1 MKERALDHKCP
12 GCGAPIVFDPK
23 SGKWKCDHCNMEYDL
38 ETLKKFNNAS
48 SDANNT
54 KEEIK
59 EEEKEEGKEVKSSD
73 GDVSYIEYHCK
84 DCGAKIIADENTAS
98 TFCVYCGNTA
108 ILKSKLS
115 GKFAPSKII
124 PFSKTKEDA
133 VAAFKELHKGR
144 PLMPRFFNDEKNIE
158 KISGVYIP
166 FWLFGFKT
174 QGKIDVKATKVKT
187 WVVGDTSYTQTD
199 TYSVQREAEPTY
211 NRIPVDGS
219 TRFDDDIMNT
229 IEPYDYSKF
238 VDYNHAYLSG
248 FLAEKYDV
256 ESDTAIID
264 AKKRADTTSKTVLLD
279 SVKGYTTK
287 TITSSEFNNEVTKQ
301 EYVLLPVWMV
311 NIKFND
317 KFYTFAMNAQ
327 TGEFVGNIPVD
338 KKRAVL
344 YGLGILIVVIAIVV
358 LIGFIAYSMRGA

>member
-23 SGKWKCDHCNMEYDL
+23 TSKWVCDHCNSSFTL
-38 ETLKKFNNAS
+38 EELQKHNNAS
-48 SDANNT
+48 SKENNES
-54 KEEIK
+54 KVEEDNTNY
-59 EEEKEEGKEVKSSD
+59 V
-73 GDVSYIEYHCK
+73 EYHCK
-84 DCGAKIIADENTAS
+84 DCGAKIIADENTAA

-124 PFSKTKEDA
+124 PFMKTKDEA
-133 VAAFKELHKGR
+133 VAAFKKVHEGR

-166 FWLFGFKT
+166 FWLFDIKSNG
-174 QGKIDVKATKVKT
+174 DMVVKATKVKT
-187 WVVGDTSYTQTD
+187 WVVGNTSYTKTD
-199 TYSVQREAEPTY
+199 TYNVVRKGELSYTRV
-211 NRIPVDGS
+211 PVDGS

-229 IEPYDYSKF
+229 IEPFDYGKM

-256 ESDTAIID
+256 ESEEASKD
-264 AKKRADTTSKTVLLD
+264 AKSRAETTTRNTLLN
-279 SVKGYTTK
+279 SITGYTTK
-287 TITSSEFNNEVTKQ
+287 VVKSSTIENEITNN

-311 NIKFND
+311 NVKYGD

-327 TGEFVGNIPVD
+327 TGEFVGNIPID
-338 KKRAVL
+338 KKRAIL
-344 YGLGILIVVIAIVV
+344 YFAGILIGVILLVV
-358 LIGFIAYSMRGA
+358 LASYMIFRGGGA